1 MESDDAEVLRLV
13 ALMIPSAVRCK
24 GVQSICMPIGVT
36 SCATVFEDPLVP
48 PMDSN
53 IEATCLGSVKPPE
66 IVSTSRLANNVYADR
81 GTTAAPTG
89 RPFAALDALEAI
101 EATAFE
107 GGAAAADDDDGGG
120 AAGVAEE
127 AVPNIRANAA
137 SLAMDVDMFTEVVI
151 ASVHEVPTAG
161 LTADFSTSTEH
172 MFAVAYLERC
182 MPLMD
187 SYCHRGRRTS
197 RLWQRGVIRS

>member
-1 MESDDAEVLRLV
+1 MLRLV

-24 GVQSICMPIGVT
+24 GVQRICMPIGVT

-107 GGAAAADDDDGGG
+107 VGAAAVDDDGGG
-120 AAGVAEE
+120 AVAAGAEE
-127 AVPNIRANAA
+127 AAPNIRANAA

-187 SYCHRGRRTS
+187 SY
-197 RLWQRGVIRS
+197 VIEGDDQVDCDSVG